1 MSVFR
6 IRVATEADLP
16 QVQACLRETW
26 HATYDPIFGAVEVA
40 AISARWHALET
51 LRANLTAQNSVFLV
65 AAFADDIVGTASAR
79 WSDQG
84 LVTLGRLYVSPR
96 AQSLGLGRALLS
108 AVIAAFDDVRRVSLE
123 VEPRNTRA
131 IAFYQRQGFRQVA
144 IRAADPIGNADAA
157 AIFEKTFECN

>member
-1 MSVFR
+1 M
-6 IRVATEADLP
+6 
-16 QVQACLRETW
+16 
-26 HATYDPIFGAVEVA
+26 
-40 AISARWHALET
+40 
-51 LRANLTAQNSVFLV
+51 
-65 AAFADDIVGTASAR
+65 
-79 WSDQG
+79 
-84 LVTLGRLYVSPR
+84 TLGRLYVSPR